1 MPKAVHESI
10 IDSTSQLPNSDGVTE
25 ISPSFGV
32 SFNRVIS
39 PFIRTCSTLQQTQ
52 LKDHIVYNKREM
64 ALSPALYFPSA
75 GGATEDHAPV
85 KHSGTDIL
93 YEAVLC

>member
-1 MPKAVHESI
+1 
-10 IDSTSQLPNSDGVTE
+10 
-25 ISPSFGV
+25 
-32 SFNRVIS
+32 
-39 PFIRTCSTLQQTQ
+39 
-52 LKDHIVYNKREM
+52 M